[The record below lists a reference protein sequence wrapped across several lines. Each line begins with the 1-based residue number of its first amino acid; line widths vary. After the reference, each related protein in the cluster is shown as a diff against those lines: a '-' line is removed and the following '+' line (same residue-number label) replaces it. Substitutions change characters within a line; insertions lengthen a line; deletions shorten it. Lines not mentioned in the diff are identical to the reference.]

1 MKVFITGAS
10 GFIGKNLTVRLKERG
25 DLQLVFYNRE
35 DGHRSL
41 GQLLEDVDCIFH
53 LSGVNRPVNE
63 RDFKVHNSE
72 FTRDL
77 CEAVRRVTKKTLKPV
92 KIIFASSTQATQN
105 TAYGVSKRL
114 SEEYLKQINDNSLV
128 NVYSFRL
135 NNVFGKWSRPNYN
148 SVVATFCHNIA
159 RNIPIT
165 IHDPDAVVRLT
176 YIDDVI
182 EGFFNVMD
190 NNGPSLDKHIYNK
203 IEPIYTSTVGELAQ
217 QILKFKGSRESLLT
231 ERVGTDLARALYAT
245 YVSFLPVELVG
256 YEIPAYADARGSFIE
271 MMKTPDCG
279 QFSVFTAPP
288 GVTRG
293 GHYHHTKT
301 EKFLVV
307 KGFAQFRFRNII
319 DQQTYQIEVSA
330 DEHKVVETLPG
341 WAHDI
346 TNIGED
352 EIVVILWANEVFNK
366 DRPDTFK
373 SHT

>member
-35 DGHRSL
+35 DAHRSL

-77 CEAVRRVTKKTLKPV
+77 CEAVRRVTKKTLKPI

-190 NNGPSLDKHIYNK
+190 NNGPSLDKHSYNK

>member
-35 DGHRSL
+35 DAHRSL

-77 CEAVRRVTKKTLKPV
+77 CEAVRRVIKKTLKPI

-190 NNGPSLDKHIYNK
+190 NNGPSLDKHSYNK